1 MIYSTPTL
9 SSSLSS
15 VQGNQISVKTS
26 KPQHF
31 IDFDLIPD
39 PTSLETDKPT
49 TQKSEFYR
57 HLIGTF
63 NTLNNEIVD
72 ADRLTERF
80 LVEPE
85 KINIHDVMITL
96 QKSKLNLDLTR
107 TIIQKSIEGYKTLIN
122 LR

>member
-1 MIYSTPTL
+1 MIYPTPTL
-9 SSSLSS
+9 SSSLTS
-15 VQGNQISVKTS
+15 VQGNQVSVKAS

-31 IDFDLIPD
+31 TDFDSTLG
-39 PTSLETDKPT
+39 PTSLETSKTT
-49 TQKSEFYR
+49 TQESEFYR
-57 HLIGTF
+57 SLIGTF

-72 ADRLTERF
+72 ADKLTERF
-80 LVEPE
+80 LVKPE
-85 KINIHDVMITL
+85 KINVHDVMITL

>member
-1 MIYSTPTL
+1 MIYPTPTL

-31 IDFDLIPD
+31 IDFDLTLGQ
-39 PTSLETDKPT
+39 TSLKTDKTT
-49 TQKSEFYR
+49 TQSEFYR
-57 HLIGTF
+57 NLIGTF

-85 KINIHDVMITL
+85 KINVHDVMITL